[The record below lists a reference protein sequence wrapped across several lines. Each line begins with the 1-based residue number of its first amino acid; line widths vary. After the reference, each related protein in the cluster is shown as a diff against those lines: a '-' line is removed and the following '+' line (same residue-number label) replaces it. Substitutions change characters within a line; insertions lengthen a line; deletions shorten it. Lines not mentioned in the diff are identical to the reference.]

1 MRGTAGEAKTN
12 SIFSG
17 GLLLGKRSLRVNLR
31 LHHILGYF
39 LVDNFLF
46 FKHPKMLSLL
56 GRLVKRSR
64 SVGGIVLT
72 CLCHF
77 EGSIDSRTGR
87 SRLSE
92 SRG

>member
-56 GRLVKRSR
+56 GRLVKRRR
-64 SVGGIVLT
+64 SIGGIVLT
-72 CLCHF
+72 CLCRF
-77 EGSIDSRTGR
+77 RGSVGFRTDK
-87 SRLSE
+87 SRLTNY
-92 SRG
+92 RG